1 MICAMTRADDS
12 PVPTYADLLRLD
24 GKRFVVI
31 GAGQGIGRQATH
43 ALAQQGAKVLCVDVE
58 QDRADDIAAEVDGV
72 GWAGDATDRDGA
84 TAMFKAA
91 HRELGGLDGLVD
103 IVGMAQ
109 YKSLLEV
116 DDENWQWHHD
126 IVLRHAHLAVT
137 LGGKAMADG
146 GGGVMAFVASVSG
159 ISSAPLHGAYGVFK
173 AGLMSLVRTAAVELG
188 PQGVRV
194 NAVAPGMVWTPR
206 VSAYVGE
213 EGRKNNELNTPLRR
227 VALPEDIAA
236 ALLFMV
242 TDLSGY
248 VNGQTLVV
256 DGGVSVKF
264 PYPMDF

>member
-1 MICAMTRADDS
+1 MTRADDS
-12 PVPTYADLLRLD
+12 PVPDYAARLGLG

-43 ALAQQGAKVLCVDVE
+43 ALAQQGARALCVDVE
-58 QDRADDIAAEVDGV
+58 QERADDIAAEVDGEA
-72 GWAGDATDRDGA
+72 WAGDATDRDGA
-84 TAMFKAA
+84 TAMFAA
-91 HRELGGLDGLVD
+91 AQERLGGLDGIVD

-109 YKSLLEV
+109 YASLLDV
-116 DDENWQWHHD
+116 DDENWTWHHD

-137 LGGKAMADG
+137 LGGRAMADS

-159 ISSAPLHGAYGVFK
+159 LSSAPLHGAYGVFK

-188 PQGVRV
+188 PMGVRV

-206 VSAYVGE
+206 VSAYVGD
-213 EGRKNNELNTPLRR
+213 EGRKKNEENTPLRR

-242 TDLSGY
+242 SDLSSY

-256 DGGVSVKF
+256 DGGVSAKF